1 MRDEIERSAADSF
14 GSIHFISRFFTEK
27 KRNPCRG
34 RIKDRLVSLDS
45 FSRESL
51 ESNRGDSVHS
61 MRIVEARRPKRNL

>member
-14 GSIHFISRFFTEK
+14 GSTHFISRFFSEK

-51 ESNRGDSVHS
+51 ESKSRGFGALDADSRS
-61 MRIVEARRPKRNL
+61 KASKA